1 MAFILSKLLWII
13 GNPANLLGL
22 LVLLAAAAQ
31 MLRWHRLATLLL
43 LGLVA
48 LCTALTLTPLPN
60 AVLATLENRF
70 PRPDLPALGR
80 VDGIIILGGAV
91 DTNRTAAFETLV
103 VSDAAER
110 LLALVDLGRRY
121 PQAKLVMTGG
131 SANLDPAAAVVRE
144 ADLVRDKFLPMV
156 GFAPDRVIFERDS
169 RNTDENARYSA
180 ALVNPQPGEVWLL
193 VTSAY
198 HMPRAVGIFRKQG
211 WPVVPY
217 PVDYGACPD
226 RCISFD
232 LLAGMQS
239 FYWASRE
246 WLGLAYYRAM
256 GRTDSLFPGP

>member
-1 MAFILSKLLWII
+1 MAFFLSKLLWLIA
-13 GNPANLLGL
+13 NPANLLGL
-22 LVLLAAAAQ
+22 LVLLTAAAQ
-31 MLRWHRLATLLL
+31 LLRWRRLTTVLLL
-43 LGLVA
+43 ALVA
-48 LCTALTLTPLPN
+48 LCAGLTLTPLPN
-60 AVLATLENRF
+60 AVLATLEGRF
-70 PRPDLPALGR
+70 PRPDLTALAR
-80 VDGIIILGGAV
+80 VDGIIVLGGAV

-131 SANLDPAAAVVRE
+131 SANLDSAATSVRE

-156 GFAPDRVIFERDS
+156 GFDPGRVIFERES

-180 ALVNPQPGEVWLL
+180 ALATPQPGEVWLL

-211 WPVVPY
+211 WPVIAY
-217 PVDYGACPD
+217 PVDYGACSAA
-226 RCISFD
+226 CISFD